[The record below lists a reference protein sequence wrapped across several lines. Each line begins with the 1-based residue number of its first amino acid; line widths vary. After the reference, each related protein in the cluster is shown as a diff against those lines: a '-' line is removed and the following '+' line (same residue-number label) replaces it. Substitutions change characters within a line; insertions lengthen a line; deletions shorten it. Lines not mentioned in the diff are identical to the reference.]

1 MKDVHTRHCYQGE
14 YENICKYNDENCTAR
29 KNKMKVAR
37 SEQVITFDVD
47 DTLIMWDMNHVQPFD
62 GAVSVKCPW
71 DNSITYHRPHQR
83 HIDFLK
89 KQHAKGM
96 TVVVWSAGG
105 TKWAEAVVKA
115 LELEN
120 HVNFV
125 MSKPQKWVDDLP
137 KAEDVLGVRIYLSEE
152 GFSR

>member
-1 MKDVHTRHCYQGE
+1 M
-14 YENICKYNDENCTAR
+14 I
-29 KNKMKVAR
+29 VAN
-37 SEQVITFDVD
+37 SEQIICFDCD

-62 GAVSVKCPW
+62 GSVEVKCPW
-71 DNSITYHRPHQR
+71 DTSTTYHRPHQR

-89 KQHAKGM
+89 KQKAKGM

-105 TKWAEAVVKA
+105 TKWAEAVVKSLK
-115 LELEN
+115 LED
-120 HVNFV
+120 HVDFV